1 MQPLPSLIL
10 GLPST
15 KPRFVPPDGGREVQ
29 KEREHLLHILLTAKL
44 KNYKMNSCI
53 KILLLININCLK
65 LIRSKMFQKYKV
77 RGKYYHI
84 IIDGTGLA
92 TSRKNIIQ
100 IA

>member
-53 KILLLININCLK
+53 KQIFTECLQCQIL
-65 LIRSKMFQKYKV
+65 F
-77 RGKYYHI
+77 
-84 IIDGTGLA
+84 
-92 TSRKNIIQ
+92 
-100 IA
+100 